1 MFGLRPDGK
10 RVKGMGIIEKAEP
23 FFMPMRID
31 AVNLLTVTTPCA
43 PIDEFIARERRNGNT
58 YSYMHIM
65 IATLVRLLYL
75 RPKLNR
81 FIMRGTTYQRN
92 GIQVSI
98 DIKKKLEDE
107 GANETLKFYFTGR
120 ENLDQVKQIIDDLI
134 SKTVSGQEE
143 GKTSGFI
150 KHLTWT
156 PAWVIRWA
164 LALIRWLDK
173 HGMIPNSVLKA
184 SPFHTSCFFTNLKS
198 IRLGYIYHHL
208 YNFGTT
214 SIFISMGKERMMP
227 VVENNKE
234 LKIAKMLELGI
245 SLDERIADGY
255 YMAKSLRMMRDIM
268 ANLDCLKDIMPDDGT
283 IPTKIKKAK
292 KKTAKKTKTKKSKS
306 KVKVKKV
313 KEEKIKKLKP
323 VKVKK
328 EHRGLHFKKKDNENN
343 VFIAQNEK
351 SSNEE

>member
-10 RVKGMGIIEKAEP
+10 KVKGMGIIEKAEP

-31 AVNLLTVTTPCA
+31 AVNYLNVAMPCA
-43 PIDEFIARERRNGNT
+43 PIDEFISRERRNGNT

-65 IATLVRLLYL
+65 IATIVRLLYL

-81 FIMRGTTYQRN
+81 FIMRGSTYQRK
-92 GIQVSI
+92 GIQVSM

-120 ENLDQVKQIIDDLI
+120 ENLDEVKAIVDDLI

-156 PAWVIRWA
+156 PAWFIRWG
-164 LALIRWLDK
+164 LALLRWLDK
-173 HGMIPNSVLKA
+173 HGLIPNSVLKA
-184 SPFHTSCFFTNLKS
+184 SPFHTSCFLTNLKS
-198 IRLGYIYHHL
+198 IKLGFIYHHL

-227 VVENNKE
+227 VVENNKD
-234 LKIAKMLELGI
+234 LKVAKMIELGL

-255 YMAKSLRMMRDIM
+255 YMAKSLRMLKEILS
-268 ANLDCLKDIMPDDGT
+268 NVDCLKEKMPDDGS
-283 IPTKIKKAK
+283 IPTKIKKTK
-292 KKTAKKTKTKKSKS
+292 KKTKKVKKTKVKKSKS
-306 KVKVKKV
+306 RVKVKKV
-313 KEEKIKKLKP
+313 KEEKPKKLKP

-328 EHRGLHFKKKDNENN
+328 EHHGIGFKKKDKNLFVAENSEN
-343 VFIAQNEK
+343 KE
-351 SSNEE
+351 

>member
-1 MFGLRPDGK
+1 MFGFRPDGK
-10 RVKGMGIIEKAEP
+10 KVKGMGIIEKAEP

-43 PIDEFIARERRNGNT
+43 PIDEFIAREKRNGNT

-65 IATLVRLLYL
+65 IATIVRLLYL

-81 FIMRGTTYQRN
+81 FIMRGTTYQRK
-92 GIQVSI
+92 GIQVSM
-98 DIKKKLEDE
+98 DVKKKLDDE

-120 ENLDQVKQIIDDLI
+120 ENLDEVKHIVDDLI
-134 SKTVSGQEE
+134 SKTVSGEEE

-156 PAWVIRWA
+156 PSWVIRWG
-164 LALIRWLDK
+164 LAMLRWFDK
-173 HGMIPNSVLKA
+173 HGLIPNSVLRA

-214 SIFISMGKERMMP
+214 SIFIAMGKEKMMP

-255 YMAKSLRMMRDIM
+255 YMAKSLRMMKEVL
-268 ANLDCLKDIMPDDGT
+268 ANLDTLKESMPDDGT
-283 IPTKIKKAK
+283 IPTKIKKTK
-292 KKTAKKTKTKKSKS
+292 KKSTKKTKSKKSKS
-306 KVKVKKV
+306 RVKVKKF
-313 KEEKIKKLKP
+313 KEPKKLKP

-328 EHRGLHFKKKDNENN
+328 EHHGMHFKKKEDN
-343 VFIAQNEK
+343 VFVAQQEN
-351 SSNEE
+351 STNEE